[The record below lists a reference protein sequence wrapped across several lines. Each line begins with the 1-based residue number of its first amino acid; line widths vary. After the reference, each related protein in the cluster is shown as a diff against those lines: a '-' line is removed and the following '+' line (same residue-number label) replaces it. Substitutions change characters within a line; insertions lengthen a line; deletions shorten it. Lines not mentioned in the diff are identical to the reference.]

1 MRVRHPAPPPGAKV
15 SRLEHRVGF
24 YETDAM
30 GIMHHAN
37 YLHVLERARV
47 VWLDE
52 HDVPYRE
59 YVARDLHFAV
69 RRAEVRYRRPV
80 RFDDRLETRVWVEE
94 VGGASLTIGYELRC
108 DGELVATATTDH
120 AMIDGAG
127 NPVRI
132 PEERRRKLQSACA
145 RP

>member
-1 MRVRHPAPPPGAKV
+1 VD
-15 SRLEHRVGF
+15 HRVGF

-47 VWLDE
+47 AWLDE
-52 HDVPYRE
+52 HDVPYRD

-69 RRAEVRYRRPV
+69 RRADVRYRRPV
-80 RFDDRLETRVWVEE
+80 RFDERIETLVWVDQ

-108 DGELVATATTDH
+108 AGELVATAVTEH
-120 AMIDGAG
+120 ALVDGGG

-132 PEERRRKLQSACA
+132 PEERRRELRAAAS
-145 RP
+145 PG